1 MSATQTQAQ
10 AVRIPAGTYR
20 TDPVHSSASFEV
32 VHNEISTFRG
42 QVKDFDATITA
53 SDEGSLAIE
62 GVARIE
68 SIAVDEEGLYGH
80 LLSPEFFDSDRYPE
94 VRFRSTEVTED
105 GDGLAVRGELRIRD
119 SVREVEARGRVGGLG
134 VGPDGSERASL
145 RLETTVDRTE
155 FGLGWNM
162 ELPNGG
168 VVLANDVRLVVELE
182 LVKE

>member
-1 MSATQTQAQ
+1 MSATQTQ

-20 TDPVHSSASFEV
+20 SDPVHSSASFEV

-42 QVKDFDATITA
+42 QVKDFDATVEV
-53 SDEGSLAIE
+53 SEDGSLAIE
-62 GVARIE
+62 GAARMA

-80 LLSPEFFDSDRYPE
+80 LLSPEFFDTERHPD
-94 VRFRSTEVTED
+94 VRFRSTEVSES
-105 GDGLAVRGELRIRD
+105 GDGLAVRGELQIRD
-119 SVREVEARGRVGGLG
+119 LVRDVEARGRVGGVA
-134 VGPDGSERASL
+134 VGPDGSERTSL
-145 RLETTVDRTE
+145 RLETTIDRTE

-168 VVLANDVRLVVELE
+168 VVLADDVRLIVELE